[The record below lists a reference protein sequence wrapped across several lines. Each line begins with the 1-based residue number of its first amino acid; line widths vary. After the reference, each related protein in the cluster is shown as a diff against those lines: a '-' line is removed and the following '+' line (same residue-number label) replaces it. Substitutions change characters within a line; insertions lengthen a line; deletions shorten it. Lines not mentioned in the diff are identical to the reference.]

1 MKPYFNMKV
10 LTLGVAMALSAHSA
24 LAAPQHRTCT
34 GTEGTQCAYMPTS
47 EGWAHDKNYS
57 EHVINSDAP
66 RQTVTIKY
74 R

>member
-34 GTEGTQCAYMPTS
+34 GKEGTQCAYAPTS
-47 EGWAHDKNYS
+47 GG
-57 EHVINSDAP
+57 
-66 RQTVTIKY
+66 
-74 R
+74 

>member
-34 GTEGTQCAYMPTS
+34 GTEGTQCAYTATQLGS
-47 EGWAHDKNYS
+47 IGEDWTHYKNYS

-66 RQTVTIKY
+66 
-74 R
+74 